1 MTKLAPVLP
10 LLFVLAACGG
20 GGSAGGATS
29 NPAAARGADLYK
41 AKACASCHTVDG
53 STLVG
58 PTWKGLYQSEVE
70 LEDGTKVVA
79 DDVYLHESILKPS
92 AKTVKGFPAGLMET
106 VIKPDSLTFE
116 EAQALVAYI
125 KTLK

>member
-1 MTKLAPVLP
+1 MKSIARLLP
-10 LLFVLAACGG
+10 LLFVLSACGG

-41 AKACASCHTVDG
+41 TKACASCHTVDG
-53 STLVG
+53 SQLVG
-58 PTWKGLYQSEVE
+58 PSWKGLYQSEVE

-79 DDVYLHESILKPS
+79 DDVYLHESMLKPS

-116 EAQALVAYI
+116 EANALVAYI

>member
-1 MTKLAPVLP
+1 MNKLAALLP

-29 NPAAARGADLYK
+29 NPAVARGADLYK
-41 AKACASCHTVDG
+41 AKACANCHTVDG
-53 STLVG
+53 SALVG

-70 LEDGTKVVA
+70 LDDGTTVVA
-79 DDVYLHESILKPS
+79 DEGYLHESILKPS

>member
-1 MTKLAPVLP
+1 MNKLARVAP
-10 LLFVLAACGG
+10 LLFVLTACGG
-20 GGSAGGATS
+20 GGSAGDATS

-53 STLVG
+53 SVLVG

-70 LEDGTKVVA
+70 LDDGTKVIA
-79 DDVYLHESILKPS
+79 DDVYLHESMLKPS
-92 AKTVKGFPAGLMET
+92 AKTVKGFPTGLMET
-106 VIKPDSLTFE
+106 VIKPDTLTFE
-116 EAQALVAYI
+116 EANALVAYI